1 MRHVRAGGSPP
12 IARLFG
18 ALSSLALATPTA
30 VAAPADPTQADAPDT
45 TLDEAE
51 RLYDEGKAKFETAD
65 YEAAIELWTEAYRLV
80 PDAQEGSRIKALLI
94 YNIATA
100 REHAFDVTQDP
111 SQLRQAK
118 ILLESFEGS
127 IPDLYPPEEQAA
139 ETAKVRERIA
149 AIDARLTET
158 EPEPEPEPQLE
169 PEPGPTPEPVD
180 VGAGPARP
188 GRPLVISGAVLLGL
202 GVAGLAVM
210 GAGLG
215 IGAGANDLSELQDD
229 DIEGR
234 RDQFSRGRSANAMA
248 IGGGVAG
255 GVLVVTGAVLLGVGL
270 AKNRRATP
278 TAFVAPGTA
287 GLAVVGRF

>member
-12 IARLFG
+12 IARLLG
-18 ALSSLALATPTA
+18 ALSSLALAIPTA
-30 VAAPADPTQADAPDT
+30 IAAPADPTQADAPDT

-127 IPDLYPPEEQAA
+127 IPDLYPAEEQAA
-139 ETAKVRERIA
+139 ETTKVRERIA
-149 AIDARLTET
+149 AIDARLTESKTET
-158 EPEPEPEPQLE
+158 EPEAQ
-169 PEPGPTPEPVD
+169 PEPGPAPEPVD
-180 VGAGPARP
+180 VDTAPARP

-278 TAFVAPGTA
+278 MAFVAPGTA